1 MSKSPMVIA
10 GLGIAACALLSLMMK
25 QAISLTSE
33 RAKVPYA
40 EALEAR
46 FGQKLAAPL
55 QIRDEQTDAGARLVV
70 LARFEPG
77 VDAAQTAAAIGA
89 EVWMHATRAGTPARE
104 LVVVER
110 DAANRELRR
119 FPFARPAPGR

>member
-1 MSKSPMVIA
+1 MVIA

-25 QAISLTSE
+25 QAMSLSSE

-40 EALEAR
+40 AALEAR
-46 FGQKLAAPL
+46 FAQKLAAPL
-55 QIRDEQTDAGARLVV
+55 QIRDERTDAGLRLVV

-77 VDAAQTAAAIGA
+77 VDAAKTAAAIGA
-89 EVWMHATRAGTPARE
+89 EVWMHAARAGTPPHE

-110 DAANRELRR
+110 DGANREVRR
-119 FPFARPAPGR
+119 FPFARPTPGR

>member
-1 MSKSPMVIA
+1 MSKSPLVIA
-10 GLGIAACALLSLMMK
+10 GIGIVACALLSLTMK
-25 QAISLTSE
+25 QALSLSSE

-46 FGQKLAAPL
+46 FAQQLAAPL
-55 QIRDEQTDAGARLVV
+55 QIRDERTDTGVRLVV
-70 LARFEPG
+70 LARFAAG
-77 VDAAQTAAAIGA
+77 VDAAKTAAAIGA
-89 EVWMHATRAGTPARE
+89 EVWMHAGRAGTKAVE

-110 DAANRELRR
+110 DAANREVRR

>member
-1 MSKSPMVIA
+1 MVIA

-25 QAISLTSE
+25 QAMSLSSE

-40 EALEAR
+40 AALEAR
-46 FGQKLAAPL
+46 FAQELAAPL
-55 QIRDEQTDAGARLVV
+55 QIRDERTDAGVRLVV

-77 VDAAQTAAAIGA
+77 VDAAKTAAAIGA
-89 EVWMHATRAGTPARE
+89 EVWMHAARAGTKATE

-110 DAANRELRR
+110 CAANREVRR
-119 FPFARPAPGR
+119 FPFARPALGR

>member
-1 MSKSPMVIA
+1 MVIA

-25 QAISLTSE
+25 QAMSLSSE

-40 EALEAR
+40 AALEAR
-46 FGQKLAAPL
+46 FAQELAAPL
-55 QIRDEQTDAGARLVV
+55 QIRDERTDAGVRLVV

-77 VDAAQTAAAIGA
+77 ADAARMAAAIGA
-89 EVWMHATRAGTPARE
+89 EVWMHAARAGTRASE

-110 DAANRELRR
+110 DAANREVQR